1 MSVRP
6 ECLETSEGALLSV
19 SIAVQPRDLESL
31 LEGLATLRFPVNPLI
46 YHDGATVTRLADGRE
61 EYQAVVL
68 VEFPAY
74 TLWVEEIRHAVAGC
88 GLDPACVETTS
99 MLDELQADGGS
110 TAARPGASRYRV
122 RRAGRH

>member
-1 MSVRP
+1 MSVSP

-19 SIAVQPRDLESL
+19 SIAVQPRNLESL
-31 LEGLATLRFPVNPLI
+31 LEALAILPFPVNPLI
-46 YHDGATVTRLADGRE
+46 YHDAATVTRLADGRE

-68 VEFPAY
+68 VDFPAY
-74 TLWVEEIRHAVAGC
+74 TRWVEAIRQAVAGC

-99 MLDELQADGGS
+99 MLEELQSDGAVA
-110 TAARPGASRYRV
+110 TAAPGTSRYRV

>member
-6 ECLETSEGALLSV
+6 ECLQTSEGALLSI

-31 LEGLATLRFPVNPLI
+31 LEGLAMLRFPVNPLI
-46 YHDGATVTRLADGRE
+46 YHDAATVTRLADGRE

-74 TLWVEEIRHAVAGC
+74 TSWVEDVRQVVAGC
-88 GLDPACVETTS
+88 GLDPVCVETTS
-99 MLDELQADGGS
+99 MLEEVQGDGGK
-110 TAARPGASRYRV
+110 AAAMPGASRYRV